1 LNAKKVSL
9 ENKLRENIMSIE
21 QPQVRSFIQVHSK
34 DNVAVALEDLAK
46 GSVISLNNQDITLN
60 EDINRGHKIALSNQV
75 ENEQIIKY
83 GYSIGYLTSAIQA
96 GDWVHSHNLKT
107 LLSDDDEF
115 SYQPANHSLAN
126 DNDNEKMPT
135 FMGYPR
141 RNGLVGIRNEL
152 WIINTVGCVNHLAQA
167 LVRQCKA
174 QFSEL
179 ADDFLAVTHP
189 FGCSQLGDDL
199 AQTKQLLASL
209 AGNPNA
215 GAVLFLG
222 LGCENNQLSA
232 LIAELPSEMSERIS
246 YFNAQQV
253 DDEEAEGMA
262 QIEKLLATMA
272 DDKRVTCP
280 VSKLTLA
287 MKCGGSDGLSGLT
300 ANPLLGRISEKM
312 AGYGAT
318 VILTETPEMF
328 GAEQVLM
335 NNAASEAVYNDIVS
349 LVDGFKQYFI
359 ENNQPVYENPSPGNK
374 DGGLTTLEDKSLGA
388 IQKGGIAP
396 VQDVIKYGEKA
407 TAKNGITLLQGPG
420 NDAVSCTALAAS
432 GANMVLFTTGRGTPL
447 GVPVPTVK
455 IASNSNLATRKKHWI
470 DFDAGQLL
478 RLDKTQDECTQ
489 EFFDLLLEI
498 ASGKATKNELNQFKE
513 ISIWKGG
520 VTL

>member
-1 LNAKKVSL
+1 MYL
-9 ENKLRENIMSIE
+9 E
-21 QPQVRSFIQVHSK
+21 QPKVRSYIQVHNK
-34 DNVAVALEDLAK
+34 DNVAVALEDLTK
-46 GSVISLNNQDITLN
+46 GSTITIDNTDVVLN
-60 EDINRGHKIALSNQV
+60 EDVGRGHKISLTSLKSGQ
-75 ENEQIIKY
+75 EIFKY
-83 GYSIGYLTSAIQA
+83 GYSIGYTTCDTFA
-96 GDWVHSHNLKT
+96 GDWIHTHNLKT
-107 LLSDDDEF
+107 LLSDDDKF
-115 SYQPANHSLAN
+115 SYNPANHALPH
-126 DNDNEKMPT
+126 DNEQMPT

-141 RNGLVGIRNEL
+141 TNGLVGIRNEL
-152 WIINTVGCVNHLAQA
+152 WIINSVGCVNHLAQA
-167 LVRQCKA
+167 LVRRCKA
-174 QFSEL
+174 QFNDC

-209 AGNPNA
+209 ASNPNA

-232 LIAELPSEMSERIS
+232 LIAELPSEMNGRVS
-246 YFNAQQV
+246 YFNAQEV
-253 DDEEAEGMA
+253 DDEEVEGMA
-262 QIEKLLATMA
+262 HIEKLLATMA
-272 DDKRVTCP
+272 DDKRVACP
-280 VSKLTLA
+280 VSQLTLA

-312 AGYGAT
+312 ASYGAT

-335 NNAASEAVYNDIVS
+335 NNAANEGIFEKIVD
-349 LVDGFKQYFI
+349 LVDGFKQYFVD
-359 ENNQPVYENPSPGNK
+359 NNQPVYENPSPGNK
-374 DGGLTTLEDKSLGA
+374 AGGLTTLEDKSLGA
-388 IQKGGIAP
+388 IQKGGDAP
-396 VQDVIKYGEKA
+396 VQDVIKYGDKA

-470 DFDAGQLL
+470 DYDAGQLL
-478 RLDKTQDECTQ
+478 RIDKTQDECTQ

>member
-1 LNAKKVSL
+1 MN
-9 ENKLRENIMSIE
+9 IE
-21 QPQVRSFIQVHSK
+21 QPQVRRFIQVHSN
-34 DNVAVALEDLAK
+34 DTVAVALEDLAK
-46 GSVISLNNQDITLN
+46 GTVISVNNNDITLN
-60 EDINRGHKIALSNQV
+60 EDVGRGHKIALSSQK
-75 ENEQIIKY
+75 ENEQVIKY
-83 GYSIGYLTSAIQA
+83 GYSIGYLTSAIRA
-96 GDWVHSHNLKT
+96 GDWVHTHNLKT

-115 SYQPANHSLAN
+115 SYQPANHVLAN
-126 DNDNEKMPT
+126 DNEQVPT

-141 RNGLVGIRNEL
+141 NNGLVGIRNEL
-152 WIINTVGCVNHLAQA
+152 WIINTVGCVNHLAQS

-174 QFSEL
+174 KFSEQ

-199 AQTKQLLASL
+199 AQTKTLLASL
-209 AGNPNA
+209 ASNPNA

-232 LIAELPSEMSERIS
+232 LIAELPSDLHERVS
-246 YFNAQQV
+246 YFNAQEV
-253 DDEEAEGMA
+253 DDEETIGMA
-262 QIEKLLATMA
+262 HIEKLLATMA
-272 DDKRVTCP
+272 NDKRAACP

-312 AGYGAT
+312 ASYGAT

-335 NNAASEAVYNDIVS
+335 NNAANEGVYKDIVK

-359 ENNQPVYENPSPGNK
+359 DNNQPVYENPSPGNK
-374 DGGLTTLEDKSLGA
+374 AGGLTTLEDKSLGA
-388 IQKGGIAP
+388 IQKGGNAP
-396 VQDVIKYGEKA
+396 VQGVIQYGEKA

-455 IASNSNLATRKKHWI
+455 IASNTNLATRKKHWI
-470 DFDAGQLL
+470 DYDAGQLL
-478 RLDKTQDECTQ
+478 RLDKTQDECTN

>member
-1 LNAKKVSL
+1 
-9 ENKLRENIMSIE
+9 MSVV
-21 QPQVRSFIQVHSK
+21 PVPVRATIQVHSD
-34 DNVAVALEDLAK
+34 DNVVVAL
-46 GSVISLNNQDITLN
+46 QDIPKGYVINVNDVEVVLN
-60 EDINRGHKIALSNQV
+60 EDVGRGHKIALANLTKGQ
-75 ENEQIIKY
+75 EIFKY
-83 GYSIGYLTSAIQA
+83 GYSIGYTTCDTHA
-96 GDWVHSHNLKT
+96 GDWIHTHNLKT
-107 LLSDDDEF
+107 LLSDD
-115 SYQPANHSLAN
+115 SNYAYQPSQHNLATPSG
-126 DNDNEKMPT
+126 DMPT

-141 RNGLVGIRNEL
+141 SSGLVGIRNEL
-152 WIINTVGCVNHLAQA
+152 WIINSVGCVNHLAQS

-174 QFSEL
+174 IHIDR

-199 AQTKQLLASL
+199 AQTKKLLASL
-209 AGNPNA
+209 ASNPNA

-222 LGCENNQLSA
+222 LGCENNQLSS
-232 LIAELPSEMSERIS
+232 LVEDLPDAISDRIS
-246 YFNAQQV
+246 YFNAQEV

-262 QIEKLLATMA
+262 HIEKLLAKM
-272 DDKRVTCP
+272 DSDKRIPCP
-280 VSKLTLA
+280 VSKLTVG

-300 ANPLLGRISEKM
+300 ANPLLGRITEKM
-312 AGYGAT
+312 ASYGAT

-335 NNAASEAVYNDIVS
+335 NNAASEQVYDKIVN

-359 ENNQPVYENPSPGNK
+359 DNKQPVYENPSPGNK
-374 DGGLTTLEDKSLGA
+374 AGGLTTLEDKSLGA
-388 IQKGGIAP
+388 IQKGGNAP

-407 TAKNGITLLQGPG
+407 VQKNGITLLQGPG
-420 NDAVSCTALAAS
+420 NDAVSSTALAAS

-455 IASNSNLATRKKHWI
+455 IASNSNLAGRKAHWI
-470 DFDAGQLL
+470 DYDAGQLL
-478 RLDKTQDECTQ
+478 RLDKTQDQCTQ

-498 ASGKATKNELNQFKE
+498 ASGKATKNEINQFKE

>member
-1 LNAKKVSL
+1 
-9 ENKLRENIMSIE
+9 MSE
-21 QPQVRSFIQVHSK
+21 QQPRVRSTIQVHSK
-34 DNVAVALEDLAK
+34 DSVAVALQDLAK
-46 GSVISLNNQDITLN
+46 GSVITVNDQKITLN
-60 EDINRGHKIALSNQV
+60 ENIGRGHKIALSNQQ
-75 ENEQIIKY
+75 ENEQVIKY
-83 GYSIGYLTSAIQA
+83 GYSIGYLTSSINA

-107 LLSDDDEF
+107 LLSDDDKF
-115 SYQPANHSLAN
+115 SYQPENHTLAN
-126 DNDNEKMPT
+126 ASKEIPT
-135 FMGYPR
+135 FLGYPR
-141 RNGLVGIRNEL
+141 ANGLVGIRNEL
-152 WIINTVGCVNHLAQA
+152 WIINSVGCVNSLAQS
-167 LVRQCKA
+167 LVRQCKV

-209 AGNPNA
+209 ASNPNA

-232 LIAELPSEMSERIS
+232 LIADLPSELNQRIS
-246 YFNAQQV
+246 FFNAQEV

-262 QIEKLLATMA
+262 HIEKLLAAMA
-272 DDKRVTCP
+272 DDKRVACP

-312 AGYGAT
+312 AAYGAT

-335 NNAASEAVYNDIVS
+335 NNAANEGVYNDIVK

-359 ENNQPVYENPSPGNK
+359 ANKQPVYENPSPGNK
-374 DGGLTTLEDKSLGA
+374 AGGLTTLEDKSLGA
-388 IQKGGIAP
+388 IQKGGNAP
-396 VQDVIKYGEKA
+396 VQDVIQYGEKA

-478 RLDKTQDECTQ
+478 HLDKTQEQCTN
-489 EFFDLLLEI
+489 EFFELLLEI

>member
-1 LNAKKVSL
+1 MSL
-9 ENKLRENIMSIE
+9 E
-21 QPQVRSFIQVHSK
+21 QPKVRSTIQVHSK
-34 DNVAVALEDLAK
+34 DSVAVALQDLTK
-46 GSVISLNNQDITLN
+46 GMVISINDNNITLN
-60 EDINRGHKIALSNQV
+60 EDIGRGHKIALTDQKA
-75 ENEQIIKY
+75 NEQVIKY
-83 GYSIGYLTSAIQA
+83 GYSIGYLTSAINS

-115 SYQPANHSLAN
+115 SYQPSNHYL
-126 DNDNEKMPT
+126 DNVDGDMPT

-141 RNGLVGIRNEL
+141 SNGLVGIRNEL
-152 WIINTVGCVNHLAQA
+152 WIINSVGCVNHLAQS
-167 LVRQCKA
+167 LVRQCKE
-174 QFSEL
+174 QYSDL

-209 AGNPNA
+209 ASNPNA

-222 LGCENNQLSA
+222 LGCENNQLSG
-232 LIAELPSEMSERIS
+232 LIAELPEEMNERIA
-246 YFNAQQV
+246 YFNAQEV
-253 DDEEAEGMA
+253 DDEEAQGMA
-262 QIEKLLATMA
+262 HIKQLLATMA
-272 DDKRVTCP
+272 NDKRVSCP

-312 AGYGAT
+312 ASYGAT

-335 NNAASEAVYNDIVS
+335 NNAANEKVYHDIVS
-349 LVDGFKQYFI
+349 LVDSFKQYFI
-359 ENNQPVYENPSPGNK
+359 DNNQPVYENPSPGNK
-374 DGGLTTLEDKSLGA
+374 AGGLTTLEDKSLGA
-388 IQKGGIAP
+388 IQKGGNAP
-396 VQDVIKYGEKA
+396 VQGVIQYGEKA

-478 RLDKTQDECTQ
+478 HLDKTQDECTQ
-489 EFFDLLLEI
+489 EFFELLLEI